1 MKFFYSLPRVVRDLI
16 IFNSFIFMS
25 KFILNY
31 AFKIDFNVRGST
43 LMAAN
48 TSLLIIHLLNHRI
61 NVVKREEMEEK
72 EKKNK

>member
-16 IFNSFIFMS
+16 IFNSFIFMV

-31 AFKIDFNVRGST
+31 GFHIEFNIRSST

-48 TSLLIIHLLNHRI
+48 TGLLIIHVINHRI
-61 NVVKREEMEEK
+61 NTIRREDMEKK
-72 EKKNK
+72 EKQNK